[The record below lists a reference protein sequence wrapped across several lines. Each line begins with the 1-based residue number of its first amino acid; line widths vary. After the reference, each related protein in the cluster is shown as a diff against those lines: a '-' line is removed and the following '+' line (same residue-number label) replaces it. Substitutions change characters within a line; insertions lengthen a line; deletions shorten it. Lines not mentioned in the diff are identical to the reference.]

1 MRDLLNPTIAELQAF
16 LDHSDKLALIL
27 RSPVSDALPI
37 LKVLE
42 GLDDPNPS
50 DLFWSYTDTFHDA
63 KTYAKQVIANF
74 TSKHQM
80 VQLLMKEEGMHPWKD
95 IPIEIL
101 SEEHDPV
108 TRIRSLT
115 VFSRELLPTP
125 LGGNNVWIF
134 FPLQID
140 NYFEYSIFFQN
151 LLKHEFPNPWCHHL
165 RFVVREDPSD
175 SRLSRGL
182 ATNTSVGIHE
192 PDLSSKAVEKSL
204 EREIANESQPLE
216 TRLSS
221 LLVLAGMDVA
231 HSRFS
236 ESLEKYALVLR
247 YFAPMGNHTMAA
259 VALNG
264 MGEVYVRLGNKES
277 ANTAFQSALIPASY
291 GEHPPHQVFLN
302 IALNLA
308 NLRMAQENWEQ
319 AAGYWDVVQ
328 KQSIL
333 TRDAGTRIRAMEQLG
348 YCRYRLR
355 EFEAAEKSW
364 HDGAAMAGAIYDKD
378 LQRSLLE
385 RRKNLYAEKR
395 EFQKEREINNQLADL
410 I

>member
-1 MRDLLNPTIAELQAF
+1 MRDLLNPTITRLQTF
-16 LDHSDKLALIL
+16 LDQSDKLALIL

-50 DLFWSYTDTFHDA
+50 DLFWNYTDTFHDA
-63 KTYAKQVIANF
+63 KTYANEIVKNF
-74 TSKHQM
+74 ASKHTM
-80 VQLLMKEEGMHPWKD
+80 VQLLLKEERMQPWKD
-95 IPIEIL
+95 IPTEIL
-101 SEEHDPV
+101 SEELDPV
-108 TRIRSLT
+108 SRLRSLT

-134 FPLQID
+134 FPMHID
-140 NYFEYSIFFQN
+140 NYIEYSVFFQN

-175 SRLSRGL
+175 SQLSRGL
-182 ATNTSVGIHE
+182 TAHPSVGIHE

-204 EREIANESQPLE
+204 KSEIADEAQPLE
-216 TRLSS
+216 ARLSS

-231 HSRFS
+231 HGRFS

-264 MGEVYVRLGNKES
+264 MGEVYVRMGDKEN
-277 ANTAFQSALIPASY
+277 ANTAFQSALIPASF

-328 KQSIL
+328 KQSML
-333 TRDAGTRIRAMEQLG
+333 TRDAGTRIRAFEQLG

-355 EFEAAEKSW
+355 EFDAAEKSW
-364 HDGAAMAGAIYDKD
+364 HDGAAMAGEIYDKN

-385 RRKNLYAEKR
+385 RRRNLYAEKR
-395 EFQKEREINNQLADL
+395 EFQKEREITSQLADL
-410 I
+410 A